1 MQRVLLTTR
10 ELANFLR
17 LSPRTVAKYCHH
29 GLIPYLRL
37 PRGKVRFD
45 QKEVLDWLKEKT
57 INEENQ

>member
-1 MQRVLLTTR
+1 MQTVLLTTS

-17 LSPRTVAKYCHH
+17 VTPRTISKYRQL
-29 GLIPYLRL
+29 GLLPYVRL